1 MAEPG
6 SLTQISR
13 VNVGYEGLLVSGW
26 LTTLITMG
34 DSDEVMS
41 LTPLVMTLP
50 GVASVI
56 SCSPPACPFAAAKLL
71 VKGVSKTF
79 SESQVKNDSFLQ
91 FT

>member
-1 MAEPG
+1 
-6 SLTQISR
+6 
-13 VNVGYEGLLVSGW
+13 
-26 LTTLITMG
+26 MG

-79 SESQVKNDSFLQ
+79 SESQVKI
-91 FT
+91 FTISIMITFIRRTLMYIITNKYYFCN